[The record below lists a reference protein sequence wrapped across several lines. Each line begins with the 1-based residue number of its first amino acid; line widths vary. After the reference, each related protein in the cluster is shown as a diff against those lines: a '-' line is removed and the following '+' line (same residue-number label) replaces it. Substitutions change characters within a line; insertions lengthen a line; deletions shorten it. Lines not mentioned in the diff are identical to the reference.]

1 MTDEIIAPLIYE
13 EDNASKE
20 KNDNENEEKFRNY
33 ENDNEKER
41 LLEYERALIVDRD
54 NRENLQNQ
62 EIRENR
68 ENIITKLINKIRNI
82 NLNNIINIDDNFKIS
97 LISLLYAIR
106 LFFVILILRY
116 LVEKKI
122 FYDIIKNYKIIFFLS
137 IGTLL
142 VIAIFFI
149 IIKEGRILRVTALY
163 IILSLISLLTSI
175 LILYKLSIYYSLS
188 LVIKLLI
195 SFILMYFSLAVA
207 TATYTNNFETGYVL
221 IDGVYILI
229 ILLSCMKYITDGNF
243 NNFFMFFCF
252 DEALALVSLFTI
264 KNLVHNE
271 MNFSFIYSILYS
283 IICLSFSSLI
293 VMQMLYY
300 FNIKEIHKRGF
311 LMWVLEALAYMNY

>member
-1 MTDEIIAPLIYE
+1 
-13 EDNASKE
+13 
-20 KNDNENEEKFRNY
+20 
-33 ENDNEKER
+33 
-41 LLEYERALIVDRD
+41 
-54 NRENLQNQ
+54 
-62 EIRENR
+62 
-68 ENIITKLINKIRNI
+68 
-82 NLNNIINIDDNFKIS
+82 
-97 LISLLYAIR
+97 
-106 LFFVILILRY
+106 
-116 LVEKKI
+116 
-122 FYDIIKNYKIIFFLS
+122 
-137 IGTLL
+137 
-142 VIAIFFI
+142 
-149 IIKEGRILRVTALY
+149 
-163 IILSLISLLTSI
+163 
-175 LILYKLSIYYSLS
+175 
-188 LVIKLLI
+188 
-195 SFILMYFSLAVA
+195 MYFSLAVA

-271 MNFSFIYSILYS
+271 MNFSFIYSILYC